1 MTQRYSPSIVEN
13 PATCT
18 IYAGMDPDPKGLFV
32 RYEFEAAQAR
42 DIWYARAMALETEN
56 DRLSA
61 KVSELIDA
69 NDELAL
75 DLEAMLK
82 HFPSFD
88 RDDEHR
94 RQRGAFTLREL
105 AATGLTKVLAQRDYA
120 EALLIEVL
128 LQVAEAD
135 LKLDRIRE
143 ALREH
148 DCVAFGEELMAAF
161 DEAFGEKWSL

>member
-69 NDELAL
+69 NDE
-75 DLEAMLK
+75 
-82 HFPSFD
+82 
-88 RDDEHR
+88 
-94 RQRGAFTLREL
+94 
-105 AATGLTKVLAQRDYA
+105 A
-120 EALLIEVL
+120 E
-128 LQVAEAD
+128 